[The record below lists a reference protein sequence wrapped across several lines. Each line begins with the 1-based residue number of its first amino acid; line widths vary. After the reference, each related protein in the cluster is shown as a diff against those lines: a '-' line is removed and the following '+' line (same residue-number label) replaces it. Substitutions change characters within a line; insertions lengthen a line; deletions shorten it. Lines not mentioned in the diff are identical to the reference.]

1 MSATRQ
7 RLLNARYWIRA
18 AKHGMRGPKN
28 RQAIIEILFAV
39 ECLIVNEEKKVRGV
53 KHPRD

>member
-1 MSATRQ
+1 MNATRQ

-39 ECLIVNEEKKVRGV
+39 ECLIVNEEKKIRGV